1 MTEGPGPAS
10 ASSSPGR
17 WGIQSLWE
25 ELNPLLPGLSI
36 EVLDRVGSTN
46 TELVERLR
54 QASHEG
60 RGRGRG
66 ARADDLRPSL
76 LVAVQQTQGRGRLG
90 RAWLSSP
97 EASLTFSLSLAISR
111 SDWSGL
117 SLAVGVAVAE
127 ALDPTGR
134 HLSLKWPNDLWLT
147 SAEPRK
153 LGGVLV
159 EAMTLGDHRVAVIG
173 VGLNIQPVHLA
184 ERVAA
189 LSEFDPGATAPAV
202 LARVMPS
209 LARALLAFEKQGFA
223 GVSAAFHARDMLRGM
238 QVSTTDPACPLGLA
252 QGVDADGAL
261 LLQADGRQHRIVSGE
276 VSVRPVHG
284 GPAAADDPARAA

>member
-10 ASSSPGR
+10 AASSPGR

-159 EAMTLGDHRVAVIG
+159 EAMTLGEHRVAVIG

-189 LSEFDPGATAPAV
+189 IAEFDPGATAPVV
-202 LARVMPS
+202 LARVMPA
-209 LARALLAFEKQGFA
+209 LARGLLAFEQEGFA
-223 GVSAAFHARDMLRGM
+223 AVSTAFHARDMLRGR
-238 QVSTTDPACPLGLA
+238 QVSTTDPACPMGLA

-261 LLQADGRQHRIVSGE
+261 LLQADGQPHRIVSGE

-284 GPAAADDPARAA
+284 GPDTADDPARAA

>member
-10 ASSSPGR
+10 AASSPGR

-46 TELVERLR
+46 TELVDRLR

-97 EASLTFSLSLAISR
+97 EA
-111 SDWSGL
+111 
-117 SLAVGVAVAE
+117 
-127 ALDPTGR
+127 
-134 HLSLKWPNDLWLT
+134 
-147 SAEPRK
+147 
-153 LGGVLV
+153 
-159 EAMTLGDHRVAVIG
+159 
-173 VGLNIQPVHLA
+173 
-184 ERVAA
+184 
-189 LSEFDPGATAPAV
+189 
-202 LARVMPS
+202 
-209 LARALLAFEKQGFA
+209 
-223 GVSAAFHARDMLRGM
+223 
-238 QVSTTDPACPLGLA
+238 
-252 QGVDADGAL
+252 
-261 LLQADGRQHRIVSGE
+261 
-276 VSVRPVHG
+276 
-284 GPAAADDPARAA
+284 